1 MRTRHKRRQKQDERI
16 CQNGDNCTYDG
27 DGGYWC
33 LEMSKLVMDDFEPT
47 DDYFCCGGKMWAE
60 GDE

>member
-16 CQNGDNCTYDG
+16 CQNCDNCMYDG